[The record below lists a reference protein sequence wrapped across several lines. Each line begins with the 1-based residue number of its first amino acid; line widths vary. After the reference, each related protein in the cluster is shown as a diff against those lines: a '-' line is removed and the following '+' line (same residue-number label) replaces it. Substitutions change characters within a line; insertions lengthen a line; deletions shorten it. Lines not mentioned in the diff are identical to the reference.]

1 MANFQM
7 QQSTFYSL
15 WGIHDFCHFVQ
26 TIEQQHDVYVQLIM
40 AIEDSNDIT
49 NSNSKLGSDF
59 YIEMCKKFF
68 IVKSIKRFESE
79 YKRFVIPF
87 AANGNVIR
95 SLLVN
100 HNNWESHY
108 YSMFVRS
115 ITQQGQIL
123 YEVGYEFH
131 CTQDFRICFRI

>member
-1 MANFQM
+1 M
-7 QQSTFYSL
+7 
-15 WGIHDFCHFVQ
+15 
-26 TIEQQHDVYVQLIM
+26 M

-49 NSNSKLGSDF
+49 NSNGKLVSDF
-59 YIEMCKKFF
+59 YVEMCKNFF

-115 ITQQGQIL
+115 ITQWGQIL
-123 YEVGYEFH
+123 YEVTNEFNESV
-131 CTQDFRICFRI
+131 Q

>member
-1 MANFQM
+1 M
-7 QQSTFYSL
+7 
-15 WGIHDFCHFVQ
+15 
-26 TIEQQHDVYVQLIM
+26 M

-49 NSNSKLGSDF
+49 NSNGKLGSDF
-59 YIEMCKKFF
+59 YVEMCKSFI

-115 ITQQGQIL
+115 ITQ
-123 YEVGYEFH
+123 
-131 CTQDFRICFRI
+131 